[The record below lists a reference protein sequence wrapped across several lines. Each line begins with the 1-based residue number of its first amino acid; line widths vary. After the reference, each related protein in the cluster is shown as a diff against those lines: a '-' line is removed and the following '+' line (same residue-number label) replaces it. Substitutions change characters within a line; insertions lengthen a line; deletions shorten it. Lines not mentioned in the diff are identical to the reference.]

1 MVCPDAS
8 RAEAVGSVVPPWT
21 LVGARWASSHS
32 GRSFLMATEAFKPCW
47 SSDCCCVYSAVH
59 KEQHPRVQTS
69 SRKCSGQLCLFL
81 GICFNHF
88 AGSAEQCCKKLD
100 AQEQP
105 QLCTKSLDFES
116 LFTHFVYFEIVRSEW
131 DSTCHPVDWA
141 KSRPSALCSA
151 GSNSVIPYKY
161 ALGMPMW
168 AHLEGPLISYQ
179 GNFREKKQMPV
190 SQMLQQSLLT
200 ANSQCVYPRSH
211 QFPGTGKVKMTFLRT
226 ML

>member
-8 RAEAVGSVVPPWT
+8 RAEAVGSVFPPWT

-32 GRSFLMATEAFKPCW
+32 GRSFLMATETFKPCW

-59 KEQHPRVQTS
+59 KGQHPWVQTS

-81 GICFNHF
+81 GICFYHF
-88 AGSAEQCCKKLD
+88 AVSAEQCFKKLD

-131 DSTCHPVDWA
+131 DETWHPVDWA
-141 KSRPSALCSA
+141 KMLHAPHVPTLLYPINMLWVCPC
-151 GSNSVIPYKY
+151 GHIWK
-161 ALGMPMW
+161 
-168 AHLEGPLISYQ
+168 AHS
-179 GNFREKKQMPV
+179 
-190 SQMLQQSLLT
+190 SLT
-200 ANSQCVYPRSH
+200 
-211 QFPGTGKVKMTFLRT
+211 KVTSERRNKCL
-226 ML
+226 

>member
-1 MVCPDAS
+1 MNTSGCQVGFQPFRQELSDGHRNLQDMLELRLLLCILSCAQGAAS
-8 RAEAVGSVVPPWT
+8 LGIYT
-21 LVGARWASSHS
+21 
-32 GRSFLMATEAFKPCW
+32 F
-47 SSDCCCVYSAVH
+47 
-59 KEQHPRVQTS
+59 
-69 SRKCSGQLCLFL
+69 SRRCSGQLCLFL
-81 GICFNHF
+81 RICFYHF

-105 QLCTKSLDFES
+105 QLCTKRLDFES

-131 DSTCHPVDWA
+131 DETCHPGDWA
-141 KSRPSALCSA
+141 KSRPSAPCSTC
-151 GSNSVIPYKY
+151 SNSVIPYKY

-200 ANSQCVYPRSH
+200 ANSQCVYPQSH